1 MSPISA
7 TVLNSS
13 TLDFFLFFF
22 FFCRI
27 SLRDA
32 SAEVKPSPKN
42 TSEEAQALLHSKQAE
57 ILEEMD

>member
-7 TVLNSS
+7 SVLNSS
-13 TLDFFLFFF
+13 TLDFFFLF

-27 SLRDA
+27 SFRDA

-42 TSEEAQALLHSKQAE
+42 TSEEAQDLLHSKQAE